1 MNYSM
6 DYDMN
11 YSINYNKQYTSKCKF
26 NKWLLFLY
34 VYYLSRNF
42 NEERNNQY
50 DDLIIDTTYDYDTN
64 DEDYDTADEDN
75 YYSLSIYG
83 HEDSSNYWQAFTK
96 AIFCLFD

>member
-11 YSINYNKQYTSKCKF
+11 YSINYNKQYTSKCIF

-34 VYYLSRNF
+34 VCYLSRNF
-42 NEERNNQY
+42 YEERNNQY
-50 DDLIIDTTYDYDTN
+50 DDLIIDTTYDSI
-64 DEDYDTADEDN
+64 DEEYDTADEDD
-75 YYSLSIYG
+75 YYNLSIYED
-83 HEDSSNYWQAFTK
+83 EDSSNYCQAFTK